1 MIWLKAIWVN
11 LRAALADFLA
21 AGLMVA
27 IMFALIAVVSAVLFG
42 IGWVINYFFDA
53 AGVLYLILGVL
64 GVFGIVEV
72 ACVIAFIRQCYLQV
86 KDTKERLEQLEV
98 YGVE

>member
-11 LRAALADFLA
+11 LKSALESFLA
-21 AGLMVA
+21 AAIIVA
-27 IMFALIAVVSAVLFG
+27 IMFAMMAIVGAVLFG
-42 IGWVINYFFDA
+42 VGRVINYFFGA
-53 AGVLYLILGVL
+53 AGVLYSVL
-64 GVFGIVEV
+64 GVFGIAMV
-72 ACVIAFIRQCYLQV
+72 ACVITFIRQCYLQV

>member
-11 LRAALADFLA
+11 LRSALEDFLA
-21 AGLMVA
+21 AAITVA
-27 IMFALIAVVSAVLFG
+27 IMFAMMAVVGAVLFG
-42 IGWVINYFFDA
+42 IGWVINYFFGA
-53 AGVLYLILGVL
+53 AGVLYAAF
-64 GVFGIVEV
+64 GVFAIIAV

-86 KDTKERLEQLEV
+86 KSTKERLEKLEA

>member
-11 LRAALADFLA
+11 LRAALESFLA
-21 AGLMVA
+21 AAIMVA
-27 IMFALIAVVSAVLFG
+27 IMFAMMAVVGAVLFG
-42 IGWVINYFFDA
+42 IGWVINYFFGA
-53 AGVLYLILGVL
+53 TGVLYSVLGVL
-64 GVFGIVEV
+64 GIAAA
-72 ACVIAFIRQCYLQV
+72 ACVVAFVRQCYLQV